1 MGEEPGRRRCPEVWH
16 TVGVTGSGAERSR
29 AGATGGGVD
38 VGRSRRPGAGSR
50 GRGRPGPRAARGGD
64 FWHFLGPASVG
75 LANLQA
81 GNPRLPATG
90 VLVVCA
96 VRAAMAKWGQGD
108 PRWIVEEREDGTNVN
123 NWHWCGG
130 RAGGWASGAGGLRG
144 GPRGPAARLPL
155 TGDGS

>member
-1 MGEEPGRRRCPEVWH
+1 MAYCGRN
-16 TVGVTGSGAERSR
+16 GVRGGAEQSRSD
-29 AGATGGGVD
+29 G
-38 VGRSRRPGAGSR
+38 GRSRCGAEQAAGSGQQGAGQA
-50 GRGRPGPRAARGGD
+50 GARAARGGD

-96 VRAAMAKWGQGD
+96 FRAAMAKWGQGD